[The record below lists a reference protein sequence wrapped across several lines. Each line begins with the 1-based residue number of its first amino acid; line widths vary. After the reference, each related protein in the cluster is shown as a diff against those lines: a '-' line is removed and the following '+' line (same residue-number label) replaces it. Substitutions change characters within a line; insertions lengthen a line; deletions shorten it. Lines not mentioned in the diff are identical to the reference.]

1 MRKLVLFILPLLVCI
16 IGFKHVAKADE
27 LQGVK
32 YSSHIQDIGW
42 QDYNSNGND
51 SGTSGKALRMEAV
64 KIELQNPSSGM
75 KIKYQTHVQNLGWQ
89 NWVEN
94 GQVSGTVGNALR
106 VEAIKIQLENVSGYD
121 VQYQVHIQNI
131 GWQDWVS
138 NGEIAGTTGKAL
150 RIESI
155 RIRLVKSS
163 IRLKYSSH
171 IQNVG
176 WQQQKGE
183 GEVSGLPGQGLRIES
198 LNIDSSDAPSDI
210 KVTYQTH
217 VQNIGWT
224 NWVQGGQ
231 ESGTTG
237 KSLRIEGIR
246 IKLTGN
252 VRDYHVIYKTYVEG
266 RGWQGWLDDGQIS
279 GYVGRN
285 LRIEGL
291 MIKVIRTKDLSQY
304 VKPKVAIDIG
314 HNTDFDSGA
323 TGIRQEDCMTKEVG
337 EKVISKLKNLGYTVI
352 DTLPSNASSVSDSL
366 IQRSNYANENEVGR
380 FVCVHFNVFNG
391 QAHGSE
397 VFYQTNSD
405 ISKNL
410 AQTILSNLVSL
421 GFTNRGIKTDNLS
434 VLRNTTAPAV
444 LIEGCFIDN
453 TDDMQRYDAEKM
465 SNAIVNGIVNNYQ

>member
-106 VEAIKIQLENVSGYD
+106 VEAIKIQLENVAGYD
-121 VQYQVHIQNI
+121 VQYQVHIQDI
-131 GWQDWVS
+131 GWQNWVK
-138 NGEIAGTTGKAL
+138 NGEVA
-150 RIESI
+150 
-155 RIRLVKSS
+155 
-163 IRLKYSSH
+163 
-171 IQNVG
+171 
-176 WQQQKGE
+176 
-183 GEVSGLPGQGLRIES
+183 
-198 LNIDSSDAPSDI
+198 
-210 KVTYQTH
+210 
-217 VQNIGWT
+217 
-224 NWVQGGQ
+224 
-231 ESGTTG
+231 GTTG
-237 KSLRIEGIR
+237 KSLRIEAIRIRLVRNQMTLNYTAHMQTIGWQQVKKEGDIAGTPGEGLRMESINIYSINAPQGLKILYQTHVQNVGWTNWVESGQNSGSTGKCLRIEGLR
-246 IKLTGN
+246 IKLDGN
-252 VRDYHVIYKTYVEG
+252 VGDYHIIYKTYVEG
-266 RGWQGWLDDGQIS
+266 RGWQGWLGDGEIS
-279 GYVGRN
+279 GYVGRS

-291 MIKVIRTKDLSQY
+291 IIKLVKTSELSQY

-314 HNTDFDSGA
+314 HNNDYDSGA
-323 TGIRQEDCMTKEVG
+323 TGIRQEDAMTKEVG
-337 EKVISKLKNLGYTVI
+337 DKVINKLKNLGYTVI
-352 DTLPSNASSVSDSL
+352 DTLPSSATSTSDSL

-410 AQTILSNLVSL
+410 AQTILNNLVNL

-465 SNAIVNGIVNNYQ
+465 SSAIVDGIVSNYQ

>member
-1 MRKLVLFILPLLVCI
+1 MKKLLVFLLPLLICI
-16 IGFKHVAKADE
+16 LGVKYVAKADE

-32 YSSHIQDIGW
+32 YSGHVQNVGW
-42 QDYNSNGND
+42 QGYSSNGAD
-51 SGTSGKALRMEAV
+51 AGTSGKGLRLEAI
-64 KIELQNPSSGM
+64 KIELMNPSAGM
-75 KIKYQTHVQNLGWQ
+75 NIKYQAHVQNLGWQ

-94 GQVSGTVGNALR
+94 GQVSGTTGSGLR
-106 VEAIKIQLENVSGYD
+106 VEAIRIQLENVPGYD
-121 VQYQVHIQNI
+121 IEYQAHVQDI
-131 GWQDWVS
+131 GWQDWVG
-138 NGEIAGTTGKAL
+138 NGEIAGTTGRGL
-150 RIESI
+150 RIEAI
-155 RIRLVKSS
+155 RIRLVKNSLN
-163 IRLKYSSH
+163 LKYSTH

-176 WQQQKGE
+176 WQQQKNE
-183 GEVSGLPGQGLRIES
+183 GEVSGLPGQALRVES
-198 LNIDSSDAPSDI
+198 INIDSSNAPSDI

-217 VQNIGWT
+217 VQNVGWT

-237 KSLRIEGIR
+237 KGLRIEGIR

-252 VRDYHVIYKTYVEG
+252 VGDYHVIYKTYVEG
-266 RGWQGWLDDGQIS
+266 RGWQGWLSDGQIS

-291 MIKVIRTKDLSQY
+291 MIKVVRTRYLSQY
-304 VKPKVAIDIG
+304 IKPKVAIDIG
-314 HNTDFDSGA
+314 HNNDYDSGA
-323 TGIRQEDCMTKEVG
+323 TGIRQEDDMTMEVG
-337 EKVISKLKNLGYTVI
+337 SKVISKLTNLGYTVI
-352 DTLPSNASSVSDSL
+352 DTLPSGATSVSDSL

-410 AQTILSNLVSL
+410 AQTILNNLVSL

-434 VLRNTTAPAV
+434 VLRNTTAPSV

-453 TDDMQRYDAEKM
+453 ANDMKRYDAEKM
-465 SNAIVNGIVNNYQ
+465 ANAIVDGIVNNYH